1 MSDSTTSSVL
11 RARKQ
16 ELQYLLAGAISL
28 AFVGTTILYPEI
40 AGIDGVTGYLFV
52 AVLVGYVFVLASDRL
67 RQSQYY
73 PLIQAIFFLAWGGN
87 NVLQG
92 RFGLLTTI
100 LLIGGTAA
108 LLWEGYQLSQDGAS
122 AAKNTGRLR

>member
-28 AFVGTTILYPEI
+28 LFVGTAVLYLEL
-40 AGIDGVTGYLFV
+40 AGIDGITGYLFV
-52 AVLVGYVFVLASDRL
+52 VILVGYVFVLASDRL

-73 PLIQAIFFLAWGGN
+73 SLFQAVFFLSWGGY
-87 NVLQG
+87 NVSQG
-92 RFGLLTTI
+92 RFGLLTMI
-100 LLIGGTAA
+100 LLLGGTAA
-108 LLWEGYQLSQDGAS
+108 LLWEGYRLSRDGATT
-122 AAKNTGRLR
+122 A

>member
-1 MSDSTTSSVL
+1 MSDSSTSSVL

-28 AFVGTTILYPEI
+28 TFVGVTVLYPES
-40 AGIDGVTGYLFV
+40 AGIEGTTGYLFV

-73 PLIQAIFFLAWGGN
+73 PLFQAIFFLSWGGYN
-87 NVLQG
+87 LSQG
-92 RFGLLTTI
+92 RFGMLTMVLLV
-100 LLIGGTAA
+100 GGTAA
-108 LLWEGYQLSQDGAS
+108 LLWEGYQLSREGAS
-122 AAKNTGRLR
+122 TA

>member
-92 RFGLLTTI
+92 RFGLLTMI

-122 AAKNTGRLR
+122 AA

>member
-28 AFVGTTILYPEI
+28 AFVGMTILYPEF
-40 AGIDGVTGYLFV
+40 AGIEGITGYLFV
-52 AVLVGYVFVLASDRL
+52 VVLVGYVFVLASDRL

-73 PLIQAIFFLAWGGN
+73 PFIQAIFFLTWGGY
-87 NVLQG
+87 NVSQG
-92 RFGLLTTI
+92 RFGLLTMI
-100 LLIGGTAA
+100 LLLGGTAA
-108 LLWEGYQLSQDGAS
+108 LLWEGYRLSRDGATT
-122 AAKNTGRLR
+122 A

>member
-1 MSDSTTSSVL
+1 MSDSTTRSVL

-28 AFVGTTILYPEI
+28 AFVGTTILYPEF
-40 AGIDGVTGYLFV
+40 AGIEGITGYLFV
-52 AVLVGYVFVLASDRL
+52 VILVGYVFVLASDRL

-73 PLIQAIFFLAWGGN
+73 PSVQAIFFLTWGGYN
-87 NVLQG
+87 LSQG
-92 RFGLLTTI
+92 RFGLLTMI

-108 LLWEGYQLSQDGAS
+108 LLWTGYQLSQDGAS
-122 AAKNTGRLR
+122 AT